1 MSDPRATVSHEGVG
15 YEAEPFV
22 ADGVTIVY
30 SATAAN
36 GSTSVGLACTR
47 SAAKTAA
54 LAADG
59 EAILGKLIKV
69 ESDGICVVQ
78 TGGYMTLPGGTGATL
93 TRGKKI
99 VGALLSS
106 AKGYIREV
114 AVATA
119 AELGIA
125 RGSIEDATTTTAV
138 LVRLEKAA

>member
-1 MSDPRATVSHEGVG
+1 MSDPRAAVSFDGIG
-15 YEAEPFV
+15 YEAETFAV
-22 ADGVTIVY
+22 DGVTLSY
-30 SATAAN
+30 SATAVN
-36 GSTSVGLACTR
+36 GSASVGLACTR
-47 SAAKTAA
+47 SAAKTVA

-59 EAILGKLIKV
+59 EAIVGKLIKI
-69 ESDGICVVQ
+69 ESDGFAVVQ
-78 TGGYMTLPGGTGATL
+78 TGGYMTLPGGTGASL

-114 AVATA
+114 ATATA

-138 LVRLEKAA
+138 VVRLEKAA